1 MVREVLLKQY
11 AVQILAQLPA
21 DREEARQVLALTEAL
36 LDATDAILAPQ
47 RRAALR
53 VVAGS
58 EDSSLSNTSAAMPL
72 GSPR

>member
-1 MVREVLLKQY
+1 MPREDLLKQY

-21 DREEARQVLALTEAL
+21 DREEAQRVLDYAQQLFDVTE
-36 LDATDAILAPQ
+36 TILAPQ

-53 VVAGS
+53 VVS
-58 EDSSLSNTSAAMPL
+58 SNEDSSLSNTSAAIPL